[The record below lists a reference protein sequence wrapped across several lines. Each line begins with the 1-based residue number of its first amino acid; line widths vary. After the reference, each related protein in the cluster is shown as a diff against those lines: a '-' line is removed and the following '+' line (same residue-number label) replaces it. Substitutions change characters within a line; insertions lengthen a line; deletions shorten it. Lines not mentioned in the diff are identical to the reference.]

1 MCTIQTFNDEGKNIG
16 QSSEIR
22 YQRAECV
29 QSVEVLMAACPG
41 LTSCLDLDYWEAI
54 SGRQLA
60 TFRQQLARDNTQL
73 RTRDRREEEPE
84 ESGGGL
90 AAAALLPEHFCDEE
104 Q

>member
-1 MCTIQTFNDEGKNIG
+1 
-16 QSSEIR
+16 
-22 YQRAECV
+22 
-29 QSVEVLMAACPG
+29 MAACPG

-54 SGRQLA
+54 SARQLA

-73 RTRDRREEEPE
+73 RTRDRREEEE
-84 ESGGGL
+84 EERGGGL

>member
-1 MCTIQTFNDEGKNIG
+1 MCTIQTFNDEGKHIG
-16 QSSEIR
+16 QSSEV
-22 YQRAECV
+22 RAESECV

-54 SGRQLA
+54 SARQLA

-73 RTRDRREEEPE
+73 RTRDRREEEE

>member
-1 MCTIQTFNDEGKNIG
+1 MKVRTLDNQAR
-16 QSSEIR
+16 SEC
-22 YQRAECV
+22 ECV

-54 SGRQLA
+54 SARQLA

-73 RTRDRREEEPE
+73 RTRDRREEELE

-90 AAAALLPEHFCDEE
+90 AAAALLPDHFCDEE

>member
-22 YQRAECV
+22 AECECV

-54 SGRQLA
+54 SARQLA
-60 TFRQQLARDNTQL
+60 TFRQQLGRDNTQL
-73 RTRDRREEEPE
+73 RTRDRREEEE
-84 ESGGGL
+84 EERGGGL

>member
-1 MCTIQTFNDEGKNIG
+1 MCTIQTFNDEGKHIG

-22 YQRAECV
+22 AESECV

-54 SGRQLA
+54 SARQLA
-60 TFRQQLARDNTQL
+60 SFRQQLARDNTQL
-73 RTRDRREEEPE
+73 RTRDRREEEE

>member
-1 MCTIQTFNDEGKNIG
+1 
-16 QSSEIR
+16 
-22 YQRAECV
+22 
-29 QSVEVLMAACPG
+29 MAACPG

-54 SGRQLA
+54 SARQLA

-73 RTRDRREEEPE
+73 RTRDRREELE
-84 ESGGGL
+84 ERGGGL

>member
-1 MCTIQTFNDEGKNIG
+1 MKVRTLDNQAR
-16 QSSEIR
+16 SE
-22 YQRAECV
+22 QRAECV

-54 SGRQLA
+54 GGRQLA

-73 RTRDRREEEPE
+73 RTRDRREEEE

>member
-1 MCTIQTFNDEGKNIG
+1 MDIG
-16 QSSEIR
+16 QSSEI
-22 YQRAECV
+22 RAECV

-54 SGRQLA
+54 SARQLA

-73 RTRDRREEEPE
+73 RTRDRREEEE
-84 ESGGGL
+84 ESGEGL
-90 AAAALLPEHFCDEE
+90 AAAALLPEHFRDED